1 MSFGEPSGGIFG
13 AAVSDSELVE
23 VRSLD
28 FTFRALDDDGILARY
43 DALFSFVDTEEGSC
57 YLVYCDEEPDSVG
70 EVGTYA
76 SLVRDPSQID
86 RAQMQV
92 EGGSIPKKPPVV
104 DLAVIEDDRGWE
116 LVEHAMELVDS
127 EDD

>member
-1 MSFGEPSGGIFG
+1 MSFDEPSGGISD
-13 AAVSDSELVE
+13 AAASDGGRVE

-28 FTFRALDDDGILARY
+28 FTFRALDDDGVLVRY
-43 DALFSFVDTEEGSC
+43 DALFSFVDTEDGSC
-57 YLVYCDEEPDSVG
+57 YLVYCDEEPDSAD

-76 SLVRDPSQID
+76 SLVCDPSQID

-92 EGGSIPKKPPVV
+92 EGGSVPKKPPVV
-104 DLAVIEDDRGWE
+104 DLAVIEDDQGWE
-116 LVEHAMELVDS
+116 LVEHAVELVDS